1 MFQENCSFKLFG
13 PGFCGFD
20 FLLSVETLSCLFTF
34 NIADKKKRIGIIKSI
49 IDQNITSADA
59 PGC

>member
-13 PGFCGFD
+13 PGFYGFD

-34 NIADKKKRIGIIKSI
+34 NIADKKKRIGII
-49 IDQNITSADA
+49 
-59 PGC
+59 